1 MWQLIQGQLWISRR
15 LFLDVKGGK
24 KLKEVNLESAVKVA
38 EKYNENPQN
47 FVLISDITNNVQVG
61 DIIGVVDGS
70 FVIAEIKEGEK
81 NLEILEIIEELG
93 KSEEPPIDLMK
104 KLSEQPK
111 MVKQLDRTIKQ
122 HQTLHKVH
130 EIINT
135 DKGIDPTSGKDIKI
149 ITPKE
154 STPTFDGRLMALEE
168 QLKERNFWAYD
179 VIEDCLHIGIYKGE
193 KRFVG
198 HLLLKAIGEQDENSN
213 YVIVDVMSIIES
225 LNKPLFFLPFS
236 PDFIFDLIF
245 NRTKMYFMLV
255 LDKYMELYSEFDL
268 KAEWASRKETAKA
281 NEIAKGYDIFKL
293 KNRGI
298 KIKTGAEEDI
308 WLSNGILTRIFFEH
322 VYPSYTAYSTHY
334 YLGNL

>member
-1 MWQLIQGQLWISRR
+1 VWQLIQGQLWISRR

-154 STPTFDGRLMALEE
+154 STPTFDGRLMALEK

-225 LNKPLFFLPFS
+225 LNKPLFFLPLS

-245 NRTKMYFMLV
+245 NWIIRSML
-255 LDKYMELYSEFDL
+255 
-268 KAEWASRKETAKA
+268 T
-281 NEIAKGYDIFKL
+281 
-293 KNRGI
+293 
-298 KIKTGAEEDI
+298 
-308 WLSNGILTRIFFEH
+308 
-322 VYPSYTAYSTHY
+322 P
-334 YLGNL
+334 